1 MDEAKQAIITE
12 DKKILCPY
20 CHKINGEL
28 IGNETVKNLRLRCR
42 GSNGRL
48 QHYFLLNV
56 EREVKVN
63 D

>member
-1 MDEAKQAIITE
+1 MEERQAIITE

-28 IGNETVKNLRLRCR
+28 TGNETVRNLRLRCR
-42 GSNGRL
+42 GSNGRME
-48 QHYFLLNV
+48 HFFMLNV
-56 EREVKVN
+56 ERGVTVN

>member
-1 MDEAKQAIITE
+1 MEKIKQAIITE

-28 IGNETVKNLRLRCR
+28 TGNEMVRNLRLRCR

-56 EREVKVN
+56 EREVKIN

>member
-1 MDEAKQAIITE
+1 MEEKQAIITE

-28 IGNETVKNLRLRCR
+28 TGNETVRNLRLRCR

-48 QHYFLLNV
+48 EHFFMLNV
-56 EREVKVN
+56 EREEKIN